1 MLICS
6 QTVYLRPPNDEQV
19 KLLKYISKEGLIRLG
34 FFLVLLVSA
43 WLFDTFHKADPTQQE
58 KHADAGHE
66 NDAASAAHFF
76 CTFQGTMNLKAPVQK
91 TLLKKSFQEKL
102 NQQVIAQLKARMIYL
117 LKAEIQDLPQAFLA
131 LRNIHHLRYCHSG
144 TPDDIPLS

>member
-1 MLICS
+1 MVICS
-6 QTVYLRPPNDEQV
+6 QTVYLRPPNDEEV

-43 WLFDTFHKADPTQQE
+43 WLFDTFHEADPTQQE

-66 NDAASAAHFF
+66 NDAASSAHFF

-91 TLLKKSFQEKL
+91 TLMKKSFQEKL
-102 NQQVIAQLKARMIYL
+102 NQQIIAQLKARMVFL
-117 LKAEIQDLPQAFLA
+117 LKAEVQDLPQAFLSH
-131 LRNIHHLRYCHSG
+131 RNIHHLRYCHSG
-144 TPDDIPLS
+144 TPDDNPVS